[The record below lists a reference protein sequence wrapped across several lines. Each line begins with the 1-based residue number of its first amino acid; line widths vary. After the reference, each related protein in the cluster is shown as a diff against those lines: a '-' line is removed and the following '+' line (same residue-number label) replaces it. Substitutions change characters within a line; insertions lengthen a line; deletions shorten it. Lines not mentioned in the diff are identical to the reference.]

1 MNVEQ
6 AFVKSIENERVV
18 EIVQERLNGRL
29 KDACLHCQMEVP
41 DSYDTILAND
51 AKRKIAVS
59 SPRKGWIAV
68 VESKEVNDYVLLLE
82 LSRKLHTEVLAVVWS
97 DAAGAWGYA
106 EMLNGEV
113 VKSYFSEEDD
123 EMEDL
128 LDSKLRQKDICQP
141 LFLFREV
148 VRERGN
154 GWDIVMANSAVKA

>member
-1 MNVEQ
+1 
-6 AFVKSIENERVV
+6 
-18 EIVQERLNGRL
+18 
-29 KDACLHCQMEVP
+29 MEVP
-41 DSYDTILAND
+41 DSYDTILANA

-59 SPRKGWIAV
+59 SLRNGWIAV
-68 VESKEVNDYVLLLE
+68 VESKEVNDYAMLLE

-97 DAAGAWGYA
+97 DAVGAWGYA

-128 LDSKLRQKDICQP
+128 LDSKLRQKNICQP
-141 LFLFREV
+141 LFLFREA

-154 GWDIVMANSAVKA
+154 GWDIVKANSAVKA